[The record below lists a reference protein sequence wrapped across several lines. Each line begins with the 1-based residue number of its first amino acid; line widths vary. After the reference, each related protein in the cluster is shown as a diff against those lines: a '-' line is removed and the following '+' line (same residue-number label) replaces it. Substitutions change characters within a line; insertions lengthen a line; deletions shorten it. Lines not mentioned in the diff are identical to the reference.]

1 VQAAEILEIMVED
14 GAAPW
19 SQADGTGVANDI
31 VRAAFDAAGVAV
43 ALLPVTYARCKYEVA
58 NGMVA
63 ACFSMAT
70 DPALAGK
77 VAMPKRPLFQIRP
90 QYFQNPQRPLQAAS
104 EADIRP
110 GTVIGIVDG
119 YEYPPAVAALAQ
131 RGVILESIGSEGA
144 NLKKL
149 ASGRIDAAL
158 VNLDELK
165 SGPFVVR
172 SAGVEGKV
180 APLFQSA
187 GLDVYI
193 GFSVKHPRGSWARER
208 FDEGFAIIE
217 RNGTMRNIL
226 ERWRAR
232 LAP

>member
-1 VQAAEILEIMVED
+1 MVED

-43 ALLPVTYARCKYEVA
+43 ALRTVAYARCKFEVA
-58 NGMVA
+58 NGTVA
-63 ACFSMAT
+63 ACFSMAA
-70 DPALAGK
+70 DPELDGK
-77 VAMPKRPLFQIRP
+77 VVMPKRPLFQTHP
-90 QYFQNPQRPLQAAS
+90 QYFHNPQRPLQAMS
-104 EADIRP
+104 ETEIRP
-110 GTVIGIVDG
+110 GTVIGVVDG
-119 YEYPPAVAALAQ
+119 YEYPAALAALVQ

-158 VNLDELK
+158 VNLDEFK
-165 SGPFVVR
+165 SAQFMLR
-172 SAGVEGKV
+172 NAGVEGKV
-180 APLFQSA
+180 TPLFSSA
-187 GLDVYI
+187 ELDLYI
-193 GFSVKHPRGSWARER
+193 GFSVKHPRGSWARAR

-217 RNGTMRNIL
+217 RNGTLRKIL
-226 ERWRAR
+226 EQWRAR